1 MKGAKKTLL
10 MLGAAYFAGVAI
22 SSLYQKKDK
31 KVLREELANKDGEK
45 FEQLKVLFANFMD
58 IHSDAMTDVK
68 DKTLTEENIAFLNEK
83 KEDLLKVVD
92 SYKVKWEE
100 YLKTA
105 QDKGVEYKDEAL
117 ANLNKLYLEKKEEL
131 DELIKKSPELV
142 SEYRE
147 KLVDYLEDL
156 SKKINDIK

>member
-1 MKGAKKTLL
+1 ML
-10 MLGAAYFAGVAI
+10 MLGAAYFAWVAI

-31 KVLREELANKDGEK
+31 EVLKEELAKKNDDKV
-45 FEQLKVLFANFMD
+45 EQLKVLFANFMD
-58 IHSDAMTDVK
+58 IHSDVMTDVK
-68 DKTLTEENIAFLNEK
+68 DKTLTEENIAILNEK
-83 KEDLLKVVD
+83 KDDLLKVVD

-105 QDKGVEYKDEAL
+105 QEKGEEYKDEAL
-117 ANLNKLYLEKKEEL
+117 ANLNKLYLEKKNEL